1 MQAYSRAAQDWY
13 HVSDPVEIARRD
25 ERFRAVARRALGR
38 PGDAGFS
45 SQQEWLYAYDAE
57 KAALGE
63 HDQWRAMNWR

>member
-25 ERFRAVARRALGR
+25 ERFRAVARR
-38 PGDAGFS
+38 GDAGFS

-63 HDQWRAMNWR
+63 DDQWRAMRWR

>member
-13 HVSDPVEIARRD
+13 HVSDPAEVARRD
-25 ERFRAVARRALGR
+25 ERFRAVARR
-38 PGDAGFS
+38 GDGGFS

-63 HDQWRAMNWR
+63 DDAWRSMKWR